1 MRVVNFVVFCVI
13 FSLVGIT
20 AQAKSPLP
28 FKKVLVIVLE
38 NTDYQVA
45 LKQPFLARLIQQGAV
60 FKNFSSE
67 THPSLPNYIAMI
79 SGDTMGIRDDD
90 DYVLKVDHLG
100 NLLEKKG
107 LTWKN
112 YAEDYPGNCFQ
123 GSTHALFARKHVP
136 FLSFQN
142 VLNNPQEC
150 ANVVNSSQFQKD
162 VDAATLPTFSM
173 YVPNLNNDGHD
184 TDTAFADRW
193 LKKEFG
199 EKLTDPGFLK
209 NLLVVITFDES
220 LDYRGPNQI
229 LTIFLGS
236 GVQPGSVVTSP
247 TNHYDVLRTIEDN
260 FGLGNLGRGDAKAKS
275 ITGIW
280 K

>member
-1 MRVVNFVVFCVI
+1 M
-13 FSLVGIT
+13 
-20 AQAKSPLP
+20 AQARAPLP

-45 LKQPFLARLIQQGAV
+45 LKQPFLTHLIQHGAV

-67 THPSLPNYIAMI
+67 AHPSLPNYVAMI

-90 DYVLKVDHLG
+90 DYSLKGDHLG

-136 FLSFQN
+136 FLSFEN
-142 VLNNPQEC
+142 VLKNSKEC
-150 ANVVNSSQFQKD
+150 ANVVNASQFQKD
-162 VDAATLPTFSM
+162 VDSGTLPTFSM
-173 YVPNLNNDGHD
+173 YTPNLNNDGHD
-184 TDTAFADRW
+184 TNTAVAASW
-193 LKKEFG
+193 LSKEFG
-199 EKLTDPGFLK
+199 GKLSDPKFLK
-209 NLLVVITFDES
+209 DLLVVITFDES

-236 GVQPGSVVTSP
+236 GVQPGSVISSP

-260 FGLGNLGRGDAKAKS
+260 FELGNLGRGDAKAKS
-275 ITGIW
+275 IAGIW